1 MREEQQ
7 RVGQL
12 IRSYG
17 LGKSPE
23 GRMLDLVSEVG
34 ELSKELLKASDYGNK
49 PVAATHTM
57 VEELGDCLFSLLC
70 LSEALKVDAENAFNG
85 VLEKY
90 QQRFAET
97 GQIGHK
103 TT

>member
-1 MREEQQ
+1 
-7 RVGQL
+7 
-12 IRSYG
+12 
-17 LGKSPE
+17 
-23 GRMLDLVSEVG
+23 
-34 ELSKELLKASDYGNK
+34 
-49 PVAATHTM
+49 M

-70 LSEALKVDAENAFNG
+70 LSEALEVDAENAFNG